1 MAAPT
6 QTSPLRRWKRFF
18 RAFDCVDTAI
28 KPSDPDHSRD
38 ELRRAR
44 VDVVEQLCN
53 AADDDDQAE
62 RLCGILD
69 DHMAESLETLR
80 LVPVTPRML
89 ASTDLARSVCA
100 LRRHES
106 ERVRVLARGVVSGW
120 RASMQDEL
128 AMVRDAL
135 RKLDNVSMPQT
146 TEITVGQ
153 RQHVSADSDVAK
165 TKAPVMKTAA
175 VTIRKDASGSAG
187 GDPAGL
193 CSEEKME
200 AAKRKFRQGYRE
212 AEDAKRLRRTRLVQ
226 APKMMQ
232 PVRSWPPESLLTAAS
247 ALQVPAI
254 FSTALPSPPR

>member
-18 RAFDCVDTAI
+18 RAFDCVDAAI

-44 VDVVEQLCN
+44 GDVVEQLCN

-69 DHMAESLETLR
+69 DHMVESLETLR
-80 LVPVTPRML
+80 LVPVTPSML
-89 ASTDLARSVCA
+89 ASTGLARSVCA
-100 LRRHES
+100 LHGHES
-106 ERVRVLARGVVSGW
+106 ERVRALARGIVSGW

-135 RKLDNVSMPQT
+135 HKLDNINMPQT
-146 TEITVGQ
+146 KEIAVGQ
-153 RQHVSADSDVAK
+153 QQHVSADSDMAK
-165 TKAPVMKTAA
+165 TTKASVMKTVATA
-175 VTIRKDASGSAG
+175 IRKDPSGSAA
-187 GDPAGL
+187 GDNAGL

-200 AAKRKFRQGYRE
+200 AAKRRFRQGYQE

-226 APKMMQ
+226 APKTMQ
-232 PVRSWPPESLLTAAS
+232 PIRRCTGSMAKKTFVVRTQLHMA
-247 ALQVPAI
+247 
-254 FSTALPSPPR
+254 